1 MCTFNSQSDPSLYFH
16 IIHIT
21 IGTGSY
27 IGSYTTSTTNMYNK
41 DFTYRSVI
49 NSVDS
54 SCKAR
59 TNCVLKF
66 LEKFEKEVHCNESI
80 CTGLDEKTTDE
91 KQRMKNKRTSNTSL
105 ASGRARLVVYRVA
118 AAATPV
124 ELVVPPLVVLV
135 PVLPKKIGWK

>member
-1 MCTFNSQSDPSLYFH
+1 
-16 IIHIT
+16 
-21 IGTGSY
+21 
-27 IGSYTTSTTNMYNK
+27 
-41 DFTYRSVI
+41 
-49 NSVDS
+49 
-54 SCKAR
+54 
-59 TNCVLKF
+59 VLKF
-66 LEKFEKEVHCNESI
+66 LEKFEKKVHCNESI
-80 CTGLDEKTTDE
+80 CTGLDE

>member
-1 MCTFNSQSDPSLYFH
+1 M
-16 IIHIT
+16 
-21 IGTGSY
+21 
-27 IGSYTTSTTNMYNK
+27 K
-41 DFTYRSVI
+41 
-49 NSVDS
+49 
-54 SCKAR
+54 
-59 TNCVLKF
+59 
-66 LEKFEKEVHCNESI
+66 
-80 CTGLDEKTTDE
+80 

>member
-1 MCTFNSQSDPSLYFH
+1 MYTFNSQSDPSLYV
-16 IIHIT
+16 HIT

-27 IGSYTTSTTNMYNK
+27 IGSYTTSTTNMYKK

-66 LEKFEKEVHCNESI
+66 LEKFEKKVHCNESI
-80 CTGLDEKTTDE
+80 CTGLDE

-118 AAATPV
+118 AVATPV

>member
-1 MCTFNSQSDPSLYFH
+1 MYTFNSQSDPSLYV
-16 IIHIT
+16 HIT

-27 IGSYTTSTTNMYNK
+27 IGSYTTSTTNMYKK

-66 LEKFEKEVHCNESI
+66 LEKFEKKVHCNESI

-91 KQRMKNKRTSNTSL
+91 KQTYQQHVVGLGQGQTCRVPCGSSCDTGRT
-105 ASGRARLVVYRVA
+105 GG
-118 AAATPV
+118 ATT
-124 ELVVPPLVVLV
+124 
-135 PVLPKKIGWK
+135 GSTGAGFT

>member
-1 MCTFNSQSDPSLYFH
+1 MYTFNSQSDPSLYFH

-27 IGSYTTSTTNMYNK
+27 IGNYTTSTTNMYNK

-59 TNCVLKF
+59 TNCGNFLKN
-66 LEKFEKEVHCNESI
+66 L
-80 CTGLDEKTTDE
+80 
-91 KQRMKNKRTSNTSL
+91 
-105 ASGRARLVVYRVA
+105 
-118 AAATPV
+118 
-124 ELVVPPLVVLV
+124 
-135 PVLPKKIGWK
+135 KKSTLQ